1 MIKNQIT
8 MENHICHIKGFSPLL
23 CIRRCN
29 CRAYCNHFFHIHL
42 SYNSYTSQI
51 LLYDFSVQFN
61 CSVVSSSLRPH
72 GLQHTRPPCPSLTPK
87 PCSNS
92 CPSSRWCHP
101 TISFSVVPFISC
113 LQSFPASESF
123 LISWLFA
130 SGGQSIG
137 VQLQHQ
143 SFQWIF
149 RTDFL

>member
-72 GLQHTRPPCPSLTPK
+72 GLQHTRPPCPSLTPRVY
-87 PCSNS
+87 SNS
-92 CPSSRWCHP
+92 CHP
-101 TISFSVVPFISC
+101 TISSSVVPFSC
-113 LQSFPASESF
+113 LQSVPASESF

-137 VQLQHQ
+137 VSASASVLPINSQ
-143 SFQWIF
+143 
-149 RTDFL
+149 D

>member
-72 GLQHTRPPCPSLTPK
+72 GLQHTRPPCPSPTPRVY
-87 PCSNS
+87 SNS
-92 CPSSRWCHP
+92 CPLSRWCHL
-101 TISFSVVPFISC
+101 TISSSVIPFSFY
-113 LQSFPASESF
+113 LQALPASESF
-123 LISWLFA
+123 QISQFFTW
-130 SGGQSIG
+130 GGQSIE
-137 VQLQHQ
+137 VLTPVS